1 MNNPVARIKGILGE
15 LLLNGR
21 QALEVARAQALRL
34 DRIEDGQARGL
45 DRLGRE
51 QAQRLERLERD
62 LALRLGALER
72 KLVVLDR
79 ETGRPIERPLATGGD
94 DSDPLPETAPASGE
108 RARILRLAALLAP
121 SRPRDTRK
129 VRVGRPHDGGYVM
142 VEDWQGLA
150 GAISIGIGDDDA
162 WDRAMLGHGCRVAQF
177 DHTITAPPGTAD
189 GLRWQPLGIGTADV
203 NNLRTLRSL
212 IALSGLPEAGDL
224 VLKMDVEAAEWPVLA
239 AGEATAPLGRFR
251 QILIELHWFDRIGE
265 DRWYAEAEAALRHLT
280 RSHAVVHVHANNW
293 GGAALIG
300 GVPFPR
306 VLEVTLLRR
315 DAGELAPETG
325 SFPTELDAPCDP
337 SRPDIF
343 LGAFRFPEA
352 PAGH

>member
-21 QALEVARAQALRL
+21 QALEVMRAQAMRLDRIDEGQALRL
-34 DRIEDGQARGL
+34 G
-45 DRLGRE
+45 RLERE
-51 QAQRLERLERD
+51 QARRF
-62 LALRLGALER
+62 AALER
-72 KLVVLDR
+72 KLEAMGAHGGLPGVPGAPVEAIAAEPLD
-79 ETGRPIERPLATGGD
+79 EI
-94 DSDPLPETAPASGE
+94 ASLSRE

-121 SRPRDTRK
+121 FRPRDARK
-129 VRVGRPHDGGYVM
+129 VRVGPPRDGGYVM
-142 VEDWQGLA
+142 VEDWGGLA

-162 WDRAMLGHGCRVAQF
+162 WDRAMLGHGCPVAQF
-177 DHTITAPPGTAD
+177 DHTITAPPGTAP
-189 GLRWQPLGIGTADV
+189 GLAWQPLGIGTVDV
-203 NNLRTLRSL
+203 NNIRTLRSL

-239 AGEATAPLGRFR
+239 AGEATAPLERFR
-251 QILIELHWFDRIGE
+251 QILIEFHWFDRIGG
-265 DRWYAEAEAALRHLT
+265 DRWFAEAEAALTHLT

-300 GVPFPR
+300 GVPFPC

-315 DAGELAPETG
+315 DVAELEPETG
-325 SFPTELDAPCDP
+325 FFPTPLDAPCNP

-343 LGAFRFPEA
+343 LGTFRFPQP
-352 PAGH
+352 PADE

>member
-21 QALEVARAQALRL
+21 QALEVARAQAVRL
-34 DRIEDGQARGL
+34 DRIEDGQAR
-45 DRLGRE
+45 
-51 QAQRLERLERD
+51 RLERLEREQ
-62 LALRLGALER
+62 ARRLGA
-72 KLVVLDR
+72 
-79 ETGRPIERPLATGGD
+79 IERALAALDGSAGAPKGRVVASDEDGGEPLHEVAQ
-94 DSDPLPETAPASGE
+94 APGA
-108 RARILRLAALLAP
+108 RARILSLAALLSP
-121 SRPRDTRK
+121 FRPRGARK

-177 DHTITAPPGTAD
+177 DHTITAPPGTAE
-189 GLRWQPLGIGTADV
+189 GLGWQPLGIGTADV

-251 QILIELHWFDRIGE
+251 QILIELHWFDRIGD
-265 DRWYAEAEAALRHLT
+265 DRWFTQAEAALRHLT

-315 DAGELAPETG
+315 DAGEFEPESG
-325 SFPTELDAPCDP
+325 VFPTELDAPCDP